1 MNLRVVEARC
11 IASEYIL
18 DRDAKIGKRF
28 SVWAVKSQYDIGAV
42 DAGVIYALHHWDCLQ
57 PTKFDYHIMRLTRF
71 EVDHRKCIE

>member
-18 DRDAKIGKRF
+18 VPDAKIVHRF
-28 SVWAVKSQYDIGAV
+28 SVWAVKRQYDIGAV
-42 DAGVIYALHHWDCLQ
+42 DAGVIHALNHWDCLQ
-57 PTKFDYHIMRLTRF
+57 PTKFDYHIMRWTRF